1 MMVKHVATAAGHGLS
16 RVGMRAVVIVAL
28 IGTGACSSI
37 IPGADRDPPKLY
49 DLSPKSTFAKNL
61 PRARW
66 QLVVEPPIAAAGLS
80 SARIALK
87 RHLLRLEYYAQAAW
101 TDTTPTMIQTLI
113 IESFENSQKIV
124 SVGRTSA
131 GLRSDYVLQTSLREF
146 QAEYSNRRLT
156 EKAMKDDDNKGKA
169 GPTVR
174 VSINAKLVKMPER
187 TIIASR
193 TFDHVVIANTNGM
206 EEIVAA
212 FDDALGKALKRIVQW
227 TLVRGYRNWR
237 RRGRRQLSAL
247 ER

>member
-1 MMVKHVATAAGHGLS
+1 MRVHPLAAAFAHFG
-16 RVGMRAVVIVAL
+16 RNAVLAVSL
-28 IGTGACSSI
+28 IGMGACTSI

-113 IESFENSQKIV
+113 IESFENSKKIV

-146 QAEYSNRRLT
+146 QAEYSNKRLT
-156 EKAMKDDDNKGKA
+156 EKAMKKSENKSAA

-193 TFDHVVIANTNGM
+193 TFDHVVIANSNGM

-227 TLVRGYRNWR
+227 TLVRGHRNWR
-237 RRGRRQLSAL
+237 RYGRRRQVSAL
-247 ER
+247 DH

>member
-1 MMVKHVATAAGHGLS
+1 MMVKQVTTAAARYG
-16 RVGMRAVVIVAL
+16 VNAVLALTL
-28 IGTGACSSI
+28 IGLGACASI

-113 IESFENSQKIV
+113 IESFENSRKIV

-146 QAEYSNRRLT
+146 QAEYSNKRLT
-156 EKAMKDDDNKGKA
+156 EKAMKKSENKSA
-169 GPTVR
+169 VGPAVR

-187 TIIASR
+187 TIIASH

-212 FDDALGKALKRIVQW
+212 FDEALGKALKRIVQW

-237 RRGRRQLSAL
+237 RHGRRQVSAL